1 MSKQVSKPQLPLDTK
16 LKLIQIH
23 KETFEEIYKIITY
36 EEWINFKK
44 NKNYYYRTIQIV

>member
-1 MSKQVSKPQLPLDTK
+1 MAKPTITLPLDTK

-44 NKNYYYRTIQIV
+44 NKNYYYRVVQVI